1 MSPTIRVMDR
11 EAPWLVAL
19 GLMLGLL
26 AVVCA
31 SMLAGMNRVEY
42 ALDDPYIHMAIAKHL
57 VEHGVWGVTRYEFSA
72 SSSSLLWTL
81 LLAGLSLVK
90 IDGRMV
96 PLALNVF
103 SGAAVLYGFDVILR
117 RRLVSPMTR
126 TATLL
131 CVVLVTPLVPVIA
144 TGMEHTLQ
152 ILLFVGFLYL
162 AACALAGNAGAG
174 LDRWLL
180 VLAPVLTGIRYEG
193 MFPLA
198 LVCGAFVLKR
208 RWLYAVALGAV
219 GLAPIV
225 AFGLYSMSHGWYFF
239 PNTILIKAKPPTEPL
254 ALLKYLVGFLG
265 NGRYVGFPAIV
276 RFPYIL
282 SLFVALVLVVA
293 VLWRRGRRLGDD
305 IQVFALLMLGALV
318 LHMQFARI
326 NWFYRYEAYVYAGTI
341 LAVVLAFHERFGA
354 WLTPGKAWRTWVR
367 PGAALLLIAAPLG
380 HGLKGLPNI
389 PRSSRCIYEY
399 EVQVARFLDRYYP
412 GESVVLGEI
421 GAPNYFADVRAFDYE
436 GLGSIESAHVLIR
449 SGRLKPEDLARMA
462 RERNAKIAF
471 GHVDVWNE
479 MGSLPEEWV
488 FVGEWDAH
496 DTWRKDWT
504 ERFYAIDPAE
514 ADRLR
519 RSLKEFSSQH
529 LPWVT
534 TRLAP

>member
-1 MSPTIRVMDR
+1 MSRANSVMER
-11 EAPWLVAL
+11 HGPW
-19 GLMLGLL
+19 LL
-26 AVVCA
+26 AVGI
-31 SMLAGMNRVEY
+31 MLALIAAVGAAMVATMHRVEY
-42 ALDDPYIHMAIAKHL
+42 ALDDPYIHMAIAKNF
-57 VEHGVWGVTRYEFSA
+57 VEHGVWGMTRYEFSA

-96 PLALNVF
+96 PLALNVL
-103 SGAAVLYGFDVILR
+103 SGAAVLFGFDAILR
-117 RRLVSPMTR
+117 RRLVRPMTR
-126 TATLL
+126 TATLVA
-131 CVVLVTPLVPVIA
+131 VVFVTPLVPVIA

-162 AACALAGNAGAG
+162 AACALAGTAGAG
-174 LDRWLL
+174 VSRWLL
-180 VLAPVLTGIRYEG
+180 VLAPALTGIRYEG

-208 RWLYAVALGAV
+208 RWLYAAALGTV

-225 AFGLYSMSHGWYFF
+225 GFGLYSLAHGWYFF

-254 ALLKYLVGFLG
+254 ALLKYLAGFLG

-282 SLFVALVLVVA
+282 SLFVSLVLVVA
-293 VLWRRGRRLGDD
+293 VLWRRGLKLRDEV
-305 IQVFALLMLGALV
+305 QVFALLMLGALV

-341 LAVVLAFHERFGA
+341 LTVALAFHERLGA
-354 WLTPGKAWRTWVR
+354 WLIPGKAWRTWVR
-367 PGAALLLIAAPLG
+367 PGAALLLIAAPLV
-380 HGLKGLPNI
+380 HGVKGLPNI
-389 PRSSRCIYEY
+389 LRSSRCIYEY
-399 EVQVARFLDRYYP
+399 EVQVGRFLDRYYP
-412 GESVVLGEI
+412 GASVVLGEI
-421 GAPNYFADVRAFDYE
+421 GAPNYFADIRAFDYE

-449 SGRLKPEDLARMA
+449 DGRLKPEDLARMA
-462 RERNAKIAF
+462 RERSAKIAF

-479 MGSLPEEWV
+479 MGSLPEEWI

-519 RSLKEFSSQH
+519 RSLTEFSSLH
-529 LPWVT
+529 LPWVE